1 MKKSAIISILFL
13 YCLAG
18 FTQQGKITIIDLY
31 GTGNDLPDSL
41 ILKILPFREGYLVEP
56 ENINKLGIIE
66 KLKSIPGVKDGHI
79 SFVCCNENEGWTAFV
94 GITREAVAQST
105 YLQAPDLDVLL
116 PDEIVDNYNRFMD
129 TLFEAIRKGQ
139 VEEDRSE
146 GHAMMRYE
154 PARKLQQIFL
164 QHAEQ
169 FRPVLRYVLHNSG
182 DAFHRAIAAQVL
194 GYARDKNQIINDLIC
209 AIEDSDEMVRNNATR
224 ALAII
229 AAYAKQDP
237 ETKIIIRPGPF
248 IKMLSALPWTDR
260 KKGMAILLALTSD
273 LDRSILHEMYL
284 EAFVSISEMSNW
296 KTEGPAVMA
305 YTLLGRMAGYT
316 DKIIGGAFYSA
327 NRAAFRENCIR
338 QLKQASR

>member
-31 GTGNDLPDSL
+31 GKGNDLPDSS
-41 ILKILPFREGYLVEP
+41 ILNLLPFREGNLVEP
-56 ENINKLGIIE
+56 ENIDKTRIIE

-79 SFVCCNENEGWTAFV
+79 SFVCCNEKEGWTAFV
-94 GITREAVAQST
+94 GITRETVAHNS

-154 PARKLQQIFL
+154 PARQLQQIFL

-182 DAFHRAIAAQVL
+182 NASHRAIAAQVL
-194 GYARDKNQIINDLIC
+194 GYASNKNEITNDLIC
-209 AIEDSDEMVRNNATR
+209 AIEDSDEIVRNNATR

-237 ETKIIIRPGPF
+237 DTKIIIPAGPF

-260 KKGMAILLALTSD
+260 NKGMAILLALTSD
-273 LDRSILHEMYL
+273 LDQAILNEMKHESFTSL
-284 EAFVSISEMSNW
+284 KEMSNW
-296 KTEGPAVMA
+296 KTEGHAIMA
-305 YTLLGRMAGYT
+305 YTLLGRTAGYP
-316 DKIIGGAFYSA
+316 DKIIEGAFYSA
-327 NRAAFRENCIR
+327 NRAEFRENCIR